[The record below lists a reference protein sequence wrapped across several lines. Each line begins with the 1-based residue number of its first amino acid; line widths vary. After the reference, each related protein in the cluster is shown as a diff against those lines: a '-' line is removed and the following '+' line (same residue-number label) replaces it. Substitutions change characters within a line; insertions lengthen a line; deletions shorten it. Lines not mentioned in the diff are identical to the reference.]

1 MGYGKRSE
9 EGLGSCVDIVAVA
22 VLRELMR
29 NLIPFRNLY
38 EDTGQD
44 ILVGPDRVEY
54 SLWDLERLYESLHL
68 LPPRQAE
75 AIELCLV
82 RQYKEREAALAMGVS
97 ETNPVAMYATDGLK
111 NLIKMVEAGTISW
124 ARPSVAA

>member
-1 MGYGKRSE
+1 M
-9 EGLGSCVDIVAVA
+9 DAVSVG

-29 NLIPFRNLY
+29 NLIPFRTLY

-44 ILVGPDRVEY
+44 TIIGPDRVEY
-54 SLWDLERLYESLHL
+54 SLWDLERLYESLFL

-82 RQYKEREAALAMGVS
+82 RQYRERDAAVAMGVS

-111 NLIKMVEAGTISW
+111 NLIRMVESGQISW
-124 ARPSVAA
+124 SRPSTAA